1 MPRRKNKHL
10 KELDESNGLNE
21 MFENYLNVINELKKI
36 ILNKDDVIE
45 AISCSFITNT
55 NVLLVG
61 EPGTAKSM
69 IINEFSKLM
78 GFDNEEGYFHYLLT
92 KFTEPSEVLGSL
104 NISELKKGKY
114 VINTKNKLPEANV
127 VFLDEVFNANSAIL
141 NSLLTIINEKKLLIG
156 DVYKSLDDL
165 IVIFGATNHTP
176 TDPLLKAFYDRFP
189 IRVLVEG
196 LDRRDYEELLNREF
210 EIEEN
215 NIKHS
220 KKSLFKREESISF
233 AKKMNEYIIKKYFEL
248 KHDKYIISLLD
259 RIEILKKDRD
269 IFISD
274 RNLKFY
280 VKNMIAYSMIRNE
293 SLDLQLNLEDV
304 KFILSKIF
312 NNEEQKDE
320 IERILL

>member
-1 MPRRKNKHL
+1 MAKRKNKYL
-10 KELDESNGLNE
+10 NEENKSYYLNEKFERYLDVIKELKS
-21 MFENYLNVINELKKI
+21 I

-45 AISCSFITNT
+45 AISCGFMTNT

-69 IINEFSKLM
+69 IINEFAKLM
-78 GFDNEEGYFHYLLT
+78 GFDNENGYFHYLLT
-92 KFTEPSEVLGSL
+92 KFTEPSEILGPL
-104 NISELKKGKY
+104 NIEELKKGKY
-114 VINTKNKLPEANV
+114 VINTKNKLPEANIA
-127 VFLDEVFNANSAIL
+127 FLDEVFNANSAIL
-141 NSLLTIINEKKLLIG
+141 NSLLTIINEKKLLLG
-156 DVYKSLDDL
+156 DKYESLDNL
-165 IVIFGATNHTP
+165 IAIFGATNHTP

-189 IRVLVEG
+189 LRVLVEG
-196 LDRRDYEELLNREF
+196 LERRDYEELLNREF

-215 NIKHS
+215 NIKHI
-220 KKSLFKREESISF
+220 KKTLFEKNESIEF

-259 RIEILKKDRD
+259 RIEILKKDRN

-293 SLDLQLNLEDV
+293 SLDTELNFEDV

-312 NNEEQKDE
+312 NKEEQKDD